1 MSSGRDDGRGG
12 RTAAEACDRICCCFS
27 CRQRREAFG
36 AVRAA
41 AADDIPAP
49 FTGATNGR

>member
-12 RTAAEACDRICCCFS
+12 NAAACRTCFCFS

-36 AVRAA
+36 NAAEAATGGGAA
-41 AADDIPAP
+41 A
-49 FTGATNGR
+49 